1 MVSIYDIPLET
12 YYALSVVLLTGG
24 LYFSL
29 TRPRKYVEYT
39 ILTTILSP
47 LPSLIALYVQVGYT
61 YLFQVTLFG
70 YAIIVLSVSLPFAT
84 GEFPKLLRE
93 IYADTR
99 RYYVIWLA
107 KSGTLE
113 YIDAERF
120 SRQLTLYTYL
130 LLIFGPIIAFPLY
143 VMGLFIYGFMILVG
157 VFLIVVLMPYLTVLV
172 VRSGY
177 VSSLLDELPQVL
189 QLFLIH
195 HRSGETIMEVF
206 RNIAASAENLPS
218 WSKLTKSLLLQS
230 EMTGHGIDKVISEWI
245 EVGKAPEK
253 IKNFL
258 EGYLYTWLAGGN
270 IEAYVKRWLDEEEV
284 LWVDRIKS
292 YYERMLVFAEIAIM
306 AAVSPIAVL
315 LIAFL
320 SPGYGIVLLE
330 MLIFIFPVMLYIIP
344 MVYMSSVKPR
354 MASTPKF
361 IPNIKHLL
369 IAIGLAIIP
378 IFILNDIFSKFVG
391 FLVVLGMVLL
401 PFEIKWNHGVE
412 SLDRGVLR
420 WLETAMHYMLAGS
433 LPLDAIQKSR
443 EMIKDSATLRLI
455 NKMTY
460 NIESGRLSIKAPT
473 PFLTHTLHIVST
485 GIVSGA
491 LSPELLYMNVNI
503 LYRIKNTIEES
514 KRSVFPAIVL
524 GMITPFIVLLTIG
537 IGVWF
542 VNTISVFG
550 PETTS
555 FPMPLPTFQIN
566 LDALLPY
573 LYVFSIVLG
582 ITIGSIVSTT
592 YSNYFY
598 STYIHVPILLSL
610 LITLLLGSD
619 YFVQMFEIF
628 MGL

>member
-1 MVSIYDIPLET
+1 MTTIYDIPIEI
-12 YYALSVVLLTGG
+12 YYALSVVLLTCG

-29 TRPRKYVEYT
+29 TRPKKYVEYT

-47 LPSLIALYVQVGYT
+47 LPSLVALYVELGYT
-61 YLFQVTLFG
+61 FLFQVTLVG
-70 YAIIVLSVSLPFAT
+70 YAVIILSVSLPIAT
-84 GEFPKLLRE
+84 GEFPKAFRE

-99 RYYVIWLA
+99 RYYIVWLA

-120 SRQLTLYTYL
+120 SRQLTTYTYL
-130 LLIFGPIIAFPLY
+130 LLLFGPLIALPLY
-143 VMGLFIYGFMILVG
+143 IMGLFIYGFLILVG
-157 VFLIVVLMPYLTVLV
+157 VFLIVVLMPYLTVV
-172 VRSGY
+172 VIRSSY

-195 HRSGETIMEVF
+195 HRSGETIIEVF
-206 RNIAASAENLPS
+206 RNISENSENLPS
-218 WSKLTKSLLLQS
+218 WSKLTRSLLLQA
-230 EMTGHGIDKVISEWI
+230 EMTGHGIDKVISEWV
-245 EVGKAPEK
+245 EFGKGPEK

-270 IEAYVKRWLDEEEV
+270 IEAYIKRWLEDEET
-284 LWVDRIKS
+284 LWVERIRS
-292 YYERMLVFAEIAIM
+292 YYERMLIFAEVAIM

-320 SPGYGIVLLE
+320 SPGYGTFLLE
-330 MLIFIFPVMLYIIP
+330 MLIFIFPIMLYMIP
-344 MVYMSSVKPR
+344 MIYMSSVKPR

-361 IPNIKHLL
+361 IPSIKHLIIALGLGL
-369 IAIGLAIIP
+369 IPAFVFQN
-378 IFILNDIFSKFVG
+378 IFVKVTG
-391 FLVVLGMVLL
+391 FLVVLGIALL
-401 PFEIKWNHGVE
+401 PFELRWNHGVQR
-412 SLDRGVLR
+412 LDAGVLR

-433 LPLDAIQKSR
+433 MPLDAIQKSK
-443 EMIKDSATLRLI
+443 EMIKEGSTLRLI

-460 NIESGRLSIKAPT
+460 NIESGKLSIKAPT
-473 PFLTHTLHIVST
+473 PFLTHTLHIVGT

-503 LYRIKNTIEES
+503 LYKIKNTIDES

-542 VNTISVFG
+542 VNTISVFS
-550 PETTS
+550 PQTTS
-555 FPMPLPTFQIN
+555 FPLPLPVFTVN

-573 LYVFSIVLG
+573 LYIFSIVLAL
-582 ITIGSIVSTT
+582 TIGSIVSTT

-598 STYIHVPILLSL
+598 STYVHVPILINL
-610 LITLLLGSD
+610 LITLMLGSE
-619 YFVQMFEIF
+619 YFVKLFEMF
-628 MGL
+628 MGI